1 MMMKVIMGGSSHRR
15 PHYALHCVR
24 LSMGTFANGKG
35 KDLDTCYSAAYI
47 KSSLCIVE
55 MGENRTRTELEPT
68 FWRKKTNRTRTQE
81 KTFRTRTEPINVTN
95 PNPNLLTQVLVG
107 FDKFVD

>member
-1 MMMKVIMGGSSHRR
+1 
-15 PHYALHCVR
+15 
-24 LSMGTFANGKG
+24 
-35 KDLDTCYSAAYI
+35 
-47 KSSLCIVE
+47 

-68 FWRKKTNRTRTQE
+68 FWKKTNRTRTHVE